1 MWSVLSVMLCESVY
15 SSQRSIRELE
25 KLRREER
32 KKFLDMSPVFWMRVC
47 FSSTSYLMSLID

>member
-32 KKFLDMSPVFWMRVC
+32 KKFLEMSPVFWMRVC
-47 FSSTSYLMSLID
+47 FPFTSLFEAFN